1 MTSFY
6 GTESYAIDHKGRLA
20 IPAEVRR
27 PDGRKQPIKSF
38 YLVAFFEGCL
48 ALYTPEQWNG
58 VIERVKRRSGG
69 RKGRKFSRAF
79 FNNVKEVPVDSQGR
93 VTIPSVLM
101 SRAGLEREA
110 VLHGLPDR
118 VEIWNPKRHEKAMAE
133 ADSQFE
139 EFGEEVFGE
148 E

>member
-6 GTESYAIDHKGRLA
+6 GTENYAIDHKGRLA

-27 PDGRKQPIKSF
+27 PDGRRQPIQSF

-69 RKGRKFSRAF
+69 RKGRKFS
-79 FNNVKEVPVDSQGR
+79 EVC
-93 VTIPSVLM
+93 
-101 SRAGLEREA
+101 
-110 VLHGLPDR
+110 HGFR
-118 VEIWNPKRHEKAMAE
+118 GCR
-133 ADSQFE
+133 
-139 EFGEEVFGE
+139 
-148 E
+148 